1 MLTEKKKMT
10 QSNSTG
16 LGSTL
21 ATKTNKQ
28 TNKRKPGSQGDRE
41 GGWGSRGGGGAQ
53 VKKDKGKKLGGRK
66 GRERKKGEEREI
78 SVECLSE
85 PGWCQRD
92 RASTKPCLW
101 FPH

>member
-1 MLTEKKKMT
+1 MG
-10 QSNSTG
+10 Q
-16 LGSTL
+16 
-21 ATKTNKQ
+21 
-28 TNKRKPGSQGDRE
+28 QGR
-41 GGWGSRGGGGAQ
+41 GGAQ

-101 FPH
+101 FPL